1 MGVLCGAIGISKL
14 SELEIDADKDW
25 QTKGITNIKQVAA
38 LMSHGDVIARDTNIL
53 VRIPA
58 GPDSYVLTSKGVGKL
73 PAWAPAGGALKYYF
87 PVEITLSK
95 SLAIVPIDRM
105 VSKNAP
111 IATQPVKAYNDQ
123 PGLNIRLLDKA
134 ISLGK
139 THTVVSVDR
148 TYSRNAA
155 VGRDLSILIEGAVSE
170 TFLGVQ
176 TDETAAARS
185 GAVNDMNLNPMTPA
199 TGDKYYFGFS
209 KKFPRMW
216 TYVSI
221 AGVGNW
227 SNVYEYWNGAWVPVV
242 DEVDESSE
250 FQASGIKRIQWTS
263 QADWAQT
270 TILGMNLYWVRS
282 RTTVFNSQTVKPK
295 GAQVF
300 CCLAT

>member
-1 MGVLCGAIGISKL
+1 MGFLTFIVKRSRL
-14 SELEIDADKDW
+14 SEVDIDVDKDW
-25 QTKGITNIKQVAA
+25 QTKGITNIKQVAESMA
-38 LMSHGDVIARDTNIL
+38 KGDLMVKDTTIL
-53 VRIPA
+53 VRIA
-58 GPDSYVLTSKGVGKL
+58 TGPDGYVLTSKGALKL
-73 PAWAPAGGALKYYF
+73 PVWAPAGGALKYYY
-87 PVEITLSK
+87 PVEIALSK
-95 SLAIVPIDRM
+95 SFALVPVDRT

-111 IATQPVKAYNDQ
+111 ITTQPVKAYDDQ

-148 TYSRNAA
+148 TYGRNAA

-170 TFLGVQ
+170 TNAGVQ

-185 GAVNDMNLNPMTPA
+185 GALNDMNLNPMTPA
-199 TGDKYYFGFS
+199 AGDKYYFGFS

-216 TYVSI
+216 IYVST

-227 SNVYEYWNGAWVPVV
+227 SNVYEYWNGAWVPIV

-263 QADWAQT
+263 QADWVQT
-270 TILGMNLYWVRS
+270 PILGMNLYWVRS